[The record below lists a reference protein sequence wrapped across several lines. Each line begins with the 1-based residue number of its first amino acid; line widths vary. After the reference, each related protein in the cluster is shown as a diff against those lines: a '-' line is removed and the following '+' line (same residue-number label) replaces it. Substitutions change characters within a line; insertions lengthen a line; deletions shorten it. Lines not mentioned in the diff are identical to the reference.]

1 MTEKRFT
8 FDEDVNEDDMYE
20 MGVFSDNGKVM
31 ETIDVLTC
39 LNNLHDENE
48 QLKKEKE
55 SWKSDASSLSSLNSI
70 LSNELSIAQEQ
81 GYEPSKPY
89 KEYIA
94 SIKTE
99 YDKFWENKIKHMITD

>member
-1 MTEKRFT
+1 MTEKQFKVINISKNGMRGLFKLGN
-8 FDEDVNEDDMYE
+8 DNLSVYDVARLLNELLE
-20 MGVFSDNGKVM
+20 
-31 ETIDVLTC
+31 
-39 LNNLHDENE
+39 ENE

-55 SWKSDASSLSSLNSI
+55 IWKSDACSLSSLNSI